1 MFRHA
6 FATETLSIT
15 ISNNLLLTLF
25 KKHETDLSLVRF
37 LERSL
42 QALVFLSLFF
52 SWKVGYM
59 PFAGSDERKQIHM
72 IRSGTYLV
80 KKERW
85 AKVSH
90 GSNDTSITVS

>member
-1 MFRHA
+1 MFRDA
-6 FATETLSIT
+6 FATAT
-15 ISNNLLLTLF
+15 ISIAISTNMLPTLLRDMNQTF
-25 KKHETDLSLVRF
+25 GVFSWRF
-37 LERSL
+37 LQNCVSL
-42 QALVFLSLFF
+42 PFF

-90 GSNDTSITVS
+90 GSNDTSVTA